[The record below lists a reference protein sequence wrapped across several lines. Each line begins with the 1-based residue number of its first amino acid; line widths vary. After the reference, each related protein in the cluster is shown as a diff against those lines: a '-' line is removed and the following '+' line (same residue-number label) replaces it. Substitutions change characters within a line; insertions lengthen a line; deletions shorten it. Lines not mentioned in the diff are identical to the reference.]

1 MSLKKMSSHISQHIA
16 NEHSEH
22 EAEKKPVKGEI
33 GNELLDPN
41 IRDDHGDPHRAALED
56 LDDERKVSIRTWIAI
71 FFLGFTGNPSISF
84 TINTVFSV
92 LVPISLEL
100 QGSTENVSWMA
111 SGWSLAASVAFTL
124 AGQLSDFFGRRDTLL
139 FGQIVLIIGHIIG
152 ATSQSVHQGIA
163 AMVILGFGTGTAFVN
178 YPAISELLPN
188 RYRSLGL
195 ASTELHILATSAFGP
210 LMARALTK
218 NASWRWIYILGVITG
233 VISFAGTAIFYT
245 PPSRPFLDRSRRDI
259 LGELDYGGIFLFTT
273 GTTLFLLGLGW
284 GGTTYPWASAHV
296 LAPLI
301 IGILLFIGTFFWDF
315 YGPVKRPIFPYRLFK
330 KFREFTSLL
339 VVIFVTGLVFISI
352 NTLIPEEIAYVF
364 TSDSIKAGIYNI
376 PAGAC
381 GALGGTVLGGLLF
394 KIKHVHWQIMTAVA
408 IQSVFTALMALITP
422 DRIAMGVVFQA
433 FTNIPFGW
441 ILIACYVTCGLHIPQ
456 RDIGLAYGLIGG
468 VRFLGGAVGTAIFT
482 TVVNNRSA
490 TTIPSRVITA
500 VTPLGY
506 PADEVPGLIVALSAG
521 LKAELAQ
528 VPQNVVSAASEA
540 VRWGYTDAFKI
551 AWLVSIPFGVAAF
564 AVSTFIRDPS
574 LYFTKHTAVTMKES
588 RLGGGKTNPSNI
600 ATNIDGMAA
609 NPTDFKSQEDH
620 VEISHA

>member
-1 MSLKKMSSHISQHIA
+1 MSPFVCSLIGCCTHLNTNTNGHSSS
-16 NEHSEH
+16 
-22 EAEKKPVKGEI
+22 
-33 GNELLDPN
+33 
-41 IRDDHGDPHRAALED
+41 
-56 LDDERKVSIRTWIAI
+56 
-71 FFLGFTGNPSISF
+71 
-84 TINTVFSV
+84 
-92 LVPISLEL
+92 
-100 QGSTENVSWMA
+100 
-111 SGWSLAASVAFTL
+111 
-124 AGQLSDFFGRRDTLL
+124 
-139 FGQIVLIIGHIIG
+139 
-152 ATSQSVHQGIA
+152 
-163 AMVILGFGTGTAFVN
+163 N

-259 LGELDYGGIFLFTT
+259 LGELDYGGIFLFTC

-301 IGILLFIGTFFWDF
+301 IGIVVFISTFFWDF

-408 IQSVFTALMALITP
+408 IQSIFTALMALITP

-468 VRFLGGAVGTAIFT
+468 VRFLGGAIGTAIFT
-482 TVVNNRSA
+482 TVVNIDPPRRSPVA
-490 TTIPSRVITA
+490 SSPQLHPWVTLSIEFPDSLSLCRLGSSPSWHKCPKTSSVPLRRPSAGVTPTPSRLHGLCRYRSEWPLSWSVLLF
-500 VTPLGY
+500 VTLRCT
-506 PADEVPGLIVALSAG
+506 S
-521 LKAELAQ
+521 
-528 VPQNVVSAASEA
+528 QN
-540 VRWGYTDAFKI
+540 T
-551 AWLVSIPFGVAAF
+551 P
-564 AVSTFIRDPS
+564 PS
-574 LYFTKHTAVTMKES
+574 
-588 RLGGGKTNPSNI
+588 R
-600 ATNIDGMAA
+600 
-609 NPTDFKSQEDH
+609 
-620 VEISHA
+620 